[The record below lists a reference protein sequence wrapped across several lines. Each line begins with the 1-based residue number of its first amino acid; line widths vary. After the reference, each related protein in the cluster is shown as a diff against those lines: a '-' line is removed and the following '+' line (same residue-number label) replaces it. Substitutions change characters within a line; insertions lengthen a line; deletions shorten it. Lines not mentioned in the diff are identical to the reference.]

1 MHTFY
6 SGGCAIGM
14 HDRLKGRQDSNP
26 GPSQSN
32 GLRERATRK
41 PDRSC
46 VDLRNASHSMHRIS
60 NGLVPGEKRRSSGGP
75 GEKAINSAR
84 KGSLASTAA
93 RTNRM
98 CFLAVRTS
106 RQHSASQAASINP
119 RSRSRPLSRSFTS
132 PSLQKGLRGI
142 RCGGN
147 IRLVYGRRV
156 PRDARQMIVA
166 TRTILRF
173 PSLPIE
179 QRNG

>member
-1 MHTFY
+1 MFY

-26 GPSQSN
+26 GPSQSS
-32 GLRERATRK
+32 GLRERATRE
-41 PDRSC
+41 PDSSC
-46 VDLRNASHSMHRIS
+46 AFLRKVSHSMHRIR
-60 NGLVPGEKRRSSGGP
+60 NGLVPGGKGEHSEGP
-75 GEKAINSAR
+75 GEKAINSAM

-106 RQHSASQAASINP
+106 RQHSASQPASINP

-142 RCGGN
+142 RCAGN
-147 IRLVYGRRV
+147 IRLVYGRPV

-166 TRTILRF
+166 TRRILRSPLF
-173 PSLPIE
+173 PME